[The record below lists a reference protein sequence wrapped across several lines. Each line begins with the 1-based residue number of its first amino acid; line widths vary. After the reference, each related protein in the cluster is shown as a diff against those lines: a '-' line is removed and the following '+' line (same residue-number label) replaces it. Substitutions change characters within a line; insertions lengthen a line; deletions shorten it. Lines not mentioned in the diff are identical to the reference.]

1 MHRHM
6 IAHGEHVTRA
16 IEDGA
21 GIVAALLDIRRES
34 GSAQHAAHFLRD
46 GMEQVFEDFQA
57 HGIEF
62 HRPRSI
68 SRLPYASTR
77 TFQPG
82 STTVVALYS
91 ATIAG
96 PRKRFPARNLA
107 LS

>member
-1 MHRHM
+1 MHRHV
-6 IAHGEHVTRA
+6 IAHREHVSRA

-21 GIVAALLDIRRES
+21 GVVAALFDIWRE
-34 GSAQHAAHFLRD
+34 GRPAQDSAHFLSD
-46 GMEQVFEDFQA
+46 GMKQVFENFQA
-57 HGIEF
+57 HGIEV

-68 SRLPYASTR
+68 SRLPCTSTR

-96 PRKRFPARNLA
+96 PRKRLPACSFA